1 MKKLSI
7 GAFAAALLVL
17 TAVPAFAHVTIQ
29 PSEAKADSFSRF
41 VVRVPNEKDD
51 SATIEVEVQLP
62 PLAFV
67 SFEDKD
73 GWKRDVESGEF
84 DESVDAFGQ
93 EITEGVLKVTWS
105 GGAIEPGEFAEFGFS
120 AKMPAE
126 ETSLEF
132 KALQTYDD
140 GEVVEWTGAEDS
152 ETPAALVTTFDLG
165 GFEGGELAAVD
176 AVADH
181 TQGEIAEGEEE
192 PEEAPVAGEIE
203 DEGENEEEDDD
214 DGGLGTILG
223 GLGMGFGLIALAV
236 ALSNRRSNK

>member
-1 MKKLSI
+1 MKKLSM
-7 GAFAAALLVL
+7 GACAAAVIVMS
-17 TAVPAFAHVTIQ
+17 AVPAFAHVTVQ

-41 VVRVPNEKDD
+41 VVRVPNERDD
-51 SATIEVEVQLP
+51 AATTKIEVQLP

-73 GWKRDVESGEF
+73 GWKRDVETGEF
-84 DESVDAFGQ
+84 AEPIDAFGQ

-105 GGAIEPGEFAEFGFS
+105 GGAIDAGEFAEFGFS

-132 KALQTYDD
+132 KAIQTYDS

-152 ETPAALVTTFDLG
+152 ESPAAHVTTFDLG

-181 TQGEIAEGEEE
+181 TQTEIAAGDEGAD
-192 PEEAPVAGEIE
+192 EAQPSEVADGE
-203 DEGENEEEDDD
+203 DEDSDS
-214 DGGLGTILG
+214 GGLGIILG
-223 GLGMGFGLIALAV
+223 GLGMGFGAIALAV
-236 ALSNRRSNK
+236 ALTGRRSQQG